1 MTSRP
6 RHHWTFA
13 EVADAAGPSANVR
26 NFIEQRDV
34 RRCLEAGAAR
44 RPILRACDVGC
55 GYGRLTMVLGEHAAQ
70 VVGFEREEGLIA
82 EARRLLPRIE
92 FRQVETLASLPAPTA
107 SFDFAMTFTVLQ
119 HLSDSDA
126 RAAIAELKRVASGG
140 FVLLVEETDA
150 SFVNGVEGQGLTKG
164 RPIATYVDWMRP
176 FEPLLQFPREIE
188 PGYPRAD
195 VGTYMLLGDPDGA
208 ARPA

>member
-1 MTSRP
+1 
-6 RHHWTFA
+6 
-13 EVADAAGPSANVR
+13 
-26 NFIEQRDV
+26 
-34 RRCLEAGAAR
+34 
-44 RPILRACDVGC
+44 LRACDVGC
-55 GYGRLTMVLGEHAAQ
+55 GYGRLTMVLGELAAE

-107 SFDFAMTFTVLQ
+107 FFDFAMTFTVLQ
-119 HLSDSDA
+119 HLADSDA
-126 RAAIAELKRVASGG
+126 RAAISELKRVASGG

-176 FEPLLQFPREIE
+176 FEPALQFPREIE

-195 VGTYMLLGDPDGA
+195 VGTYMVFRDPDGP